1 MSETLQSSK
10 KKIPCLQQ
18 KILRL
23 PSYQVPECYRNITAE
38 EGIGAIPHRPVSKDN
53 PQ

>member
-1 MSETLQSSK
+1 MSETLQSYK
-10 KKIPCLQQ
+10 KKTTRLQQ

-38 EGIGAIPHRPVSKDN
+38 EGIGAIPHRPVSKN
-53 PQ
+53 QPQ